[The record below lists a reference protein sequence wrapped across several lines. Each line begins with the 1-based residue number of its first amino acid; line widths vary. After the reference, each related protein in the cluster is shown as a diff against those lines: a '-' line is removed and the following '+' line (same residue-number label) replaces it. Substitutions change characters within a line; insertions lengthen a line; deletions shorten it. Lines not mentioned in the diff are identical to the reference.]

1 MPTKRF
7 HSTGASGGLG
17 PRRRNSVVGFELGRV
32 WAGTKWPEQ
41 AKRVRLRRHR
51 RVRVTGRMIADTWA
65 SLEDSSGPGCAI
77 HKQKEGAANCAPTT
91 TSDYFLAV
99 AADSFKPGATTGFRN
114 GIIA

>member
-77 HKQKEGAANCAPTT
+77 HKQKEGAANCAPQR
-91 TSDYFLAV
+91 LAITFWRWRQIR
-99 AADSFKPGATTGFRN
+99 SSRGPPPGLEM
-114 GIIA
+114 